1 MRVRLER
8 RRQQVLRCATS
19 TLVSLL
25 SPHSSLLTPLSYSS
39 PLSSLSSLLTPHPSL
54 ILESLSRRVA
64 MGRVHRPGRVDPSR
78 VDASGDGVGD
88 HLVHLLLCHR
98 GVDPRQL
105 QTPEFIES
113 DGSA

>member
-1 MRVRLER
+1 
-8 RRQQVLRCATS
+8 
-19 TLVSLL
+19 
-25 SPHSSLLTPLSYSS
+25 
-39 PLSSLSSLLTPHPSL
+39 
-54 ILESLSRRVA
+54 

-88 HLVHLLLCHR
+88 RLVHLLLCHR